1 MGKDSIQRGAYLLRL
16 WDTELVATSS
26 PASPPSAGYIG
37 VRTETKNEV
46 TTRERQIWWIERVT
60 GDEENDEYPI
70 RQKYTITHCG
80 SGRGLVRNGQTPSVY
95 GMHGKPSEHWNFV
108 PELPQFPQF
117 RYRCLSPILQK
128 DLTLTLI
135 LAPTLSTGTLNHPV

>member
-16 WDTELVATSS
+16 WDTEWVATSS
-26 PASPPSAGYIG
+26 PAYPSDTGYIL
-37 VRTETKNEV
+37 VKTETKDEA
-46 TTRERQIWWIERVT
+46 TTRERQIWWIERVM

-80 SGRGLVRNGQTPSVY
+80 SGRGLVRNGLKVY
-95 GMHGKPSEHWNFV
+95 ISYMHGKPEEHWNFV

-117 RYRCLSPILQK
+117 R
-128 DLTLTLI
+128 
-135 LAPTLSTGTLNHPV
+135 